1 MTHLFDK
8 VASVTDCR
16 STGHFVLP
24 KRKVEVY
31 LLVWIDDI
39 LRVRV
44 YLSASLCRLVA
55 WISVYVCEL
64 DMKYKWACRVL
75 LQEHFPPLSKPGG
88 VWMTLVDASG
98 KEWSF
103 EFCFWHSKD
112 SRIYYFKKF
121 YPYVQATDL
130 RGGDTGT
137 YIIESFAFVSAL
149 TKVFFLSFE
158 SLNKIIMAASLPS
171 SFI

>member
-31 LLVWIDDI
+31 LLVWMDDI
-39 LRVRV
+39 LRVRAISLLVCAGWLLEIV
-44 YLSASLCRLVA
+44 YMCVSWTL
-55 WISVYVCEL
+55 
-64 DMKYKWACRVL
+64 KYKWACRVL

-137 YIIESFAFVSAL
+137 YIIESLLLFLRLRKFSFSL
-149 TKVFFLSFE
+149 SKV
-158 SLNKIIMAASLPS
+158 
-171 SFI
+171 

>member
-1 MTHLFDK
+1 M
-8 VASVTDCR
+8 
-16 STGHFVLP
+16 
-24 KRKVEVY
+24 
-31 LLVWIDDI
+31 
-39 LRVRV
+39 
-44 YLSASLCRLVA
+44 
-55 WISVYVCEL
+55 CEL
-64 DMKYKWACRVL
+64 DIKYKWACRVL

-103 EFCFWHSKD
+103 EFCFWHSKE

-137 YIIESFAFVSAL
+137 YITVCL
-149 TKVFFLSFE
+149 LSFLFLRE
-158 SLNKIIMAASLPS
+158 SSFSLENLNKSDYDCFLTLELYIDLIMPNIMTWLDFVFPVPMSVLHLLRYGC
-171 SFI
+171 IYLQVIL